1 MDVSLISKTDL
12 LCSGQPSGAIA
23 INVVGGTAPYN
34 YAWAGPNGFISSN
47 KDLAGIAAGT
57 YNLAVTDI
65 WLFKTLSATLTQP
78 SEIIITRPQLPLSVM
93 AIMTQQ
99 SK

>member
-23 INVVGGTAPYN
+23 NVVGGTAPYN

-47 KDLAGIAAGT
+47 KDLVGIAAGT

-65 WLFKTLSATLTQP
+65 SGCSKTLSATNPT
-78 SEIIITRPQLPLSVM
+78 I
-93 AIMTQQ
+93 
-99 SK
+99 